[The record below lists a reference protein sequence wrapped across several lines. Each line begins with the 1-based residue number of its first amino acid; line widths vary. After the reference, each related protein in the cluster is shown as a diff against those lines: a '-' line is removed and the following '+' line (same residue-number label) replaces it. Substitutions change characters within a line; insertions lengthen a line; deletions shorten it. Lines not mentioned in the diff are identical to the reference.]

1 VVCRGFDQRVRK
13 RLAGAHASGRVA
25 PGAVAE
31 VSGVLPGSRTPGVIV
46 LVVSVA
52 RLIPSAVSG
61 VLAGSFT
68 PGVIVLVVSVARLI
82 PSAVSGAL
90 AGLPWAASVAGAAER
105 SSAVSK
111 LGRV

>member
-1 VVCRGFDQRVRK
+1 VRVGC
-13 RLAGAHASGRVA
+13 GALT
-25 PGAVAE
+25 E
-31 VSGVLPGSRTPGVIV
+31 VSGVLAGSRTPGVIV
-46 LVVSVA
+46 LVVSVSL
-52 RLIPSAVSG
+52 LIPSAVSG

-68 PGVIVLVVSVARLI
+68 PGVIVLVVSVARLM

-105 SSAVSK
+105 SSAVNK